1 MIKRYSVPDMA
12 NVWDRQHRFDLM
24 KDVEVALVVA
34 WGQLGEIP
42 SESVQNIRQNMTFT
56 LDRVDELERITD
68 HDVVAFITALSETV
82 GEDACYIHKGA
93 TSSDILD
100 TGTSLQIVESGEILK
115 SDLKTLLETV
125 KRRAYEFKHTPM
137 MGRTHGIHAEPI
149 TFGLRLLSW
158 FAQLKRDMTRL
169 ESAIKTN
176 SVGKMSGAVG
186 TYANLHPDLERYM
199 CDELKIKPDE
209 ISTQI
214 ISRDRHAE
222 YLLALA
228 QIGATIDRISTALR
242 TGQRTEIGEVEEA
255 FGKGQT
261 GSSAMP
267 HKKNPKTSEQLCGLS
282 RLLRSNALVA
292 LENVALWDERDISHS
307 SVERIILPDSSILT
321 SYMLRKLN
329 KIISGLVV
337 HEERMREI
345 IDITG
350 GAVFSGRL
358 LVSLMS
364 RGLSRS
370 KSYEIVQRLAIP
382 ASKGM
387 GILKDMAKNDQEV
400 QEVLSNAE
408 LDSIFDL
415 SYYLRYVDSI
425 FMKVMEETNEE
436 AI

>member
-1 MIKRYSVPDMA
+1 
-12 NVWDRQHRFDLM
+12 
-24 KDVEVALVVA
+24 
-34 WGQLGEIP
+34 
-42 SESVQNIRQNMTFT
+42 
-56 LDRVDELERITD
+56 
-68 HDVVAFITALSETV
+68 
-82 GEDACYIHKGA
+82 
-93 TSSDILD
+93 

-115 SDLKTLLETV
+115 SDLKILLETI

-337 HEERMREI
+337 HKERMREI

>member
-1 MIKRYSVPDMA
+1 MIERYSSPEMA
-12 NVWDRQHRFDLM
+12 AIWDRQHRFDLM
-24 KDVEVALVVA
+24 KDVEIALVVA
-34 WGQLGEIP
+34 WGKLGEIP
-42 SESVQNIRQNMTFT
+42 YDAVDRIKRNVTFT

-68 HDVVAFITALSETV
+68 HDVVAFITALGETV

-100 TGTSLQIVESGEILK
+100 TATSLQIMESGKILVN
-115 SDLKTLLETV
+115 DLKNVLSTI
-125 KRRAYEFKHTPM
+125 KKRAYEFKHTPM

-158 FAQLKRDMTRL
+158 FAELKRDLTRL
-169 ESAIKTN
+169 ENAIEVN
-176 SVGKMSGAVG
+176 RVGKMSGAVG

-199 CDELKIKPDE
+199 CDELGIKADP

-228 QIGATIDRISTALR
+228 QIGATIDRIGTALR
-242 TGQRTEIGEVEEA
+242 TSQRTELGEVEEA

-267 HKKNPKTSEQLCGLS
+267 HKKNPKTSEQLCGLA
-282 RLLRSNALVA
+282 RLLRTNAFTG

-307 SVERIILPDSSILT
+307 SVERITLPDSSILT

-329 KIISGLVV
+329 KIITGLVV
-337 HEERMREI
+337 HKERMLEI
-345 IDITG
+345 INITG

-358 LVSLMS
+358 LVSLMG
-364 RGLSRS
+364 RGYQ
-370 KSYEIVQRLAIP
+370 KQ
-382 ASKGM
+382 
-387 GILKDMAKNDQEV
+387 
-400 QEVLSNAE
+400 VL
-408 LDSIFDL
+408 
-415 SYYLRYVDSI
+415 
-425 FMKVMEETNEE
+425 
-436 AI
+436 